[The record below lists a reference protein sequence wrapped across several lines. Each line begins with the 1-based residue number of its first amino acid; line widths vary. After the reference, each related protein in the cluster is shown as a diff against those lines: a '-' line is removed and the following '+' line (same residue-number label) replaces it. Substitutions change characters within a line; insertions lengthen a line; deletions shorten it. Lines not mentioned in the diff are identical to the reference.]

1 MATKY
6 DIAVFIGRFQ
16 PFHLG
21 HLEVINQAL
30 TAANHVVV
38 LIGSSGA
45 PRNHRNPFTFDERS
59 QMLLNSI
66 PGHLQT
72 RVRVRPLED
81 AAYND
86 NRWIHSVQ
94 TQVTRAAW
102 EFGYTSEPNITLIGH
117 SKDASS
123 YYLNMFPQWK
133 STEVGNFRELDSTRV
148 RNSYFSNIGSMWVN
162 DADGHKPGDLD
173 RDAIVPIPV
182 RDFLAAFI
190 NTPDYRLICEE
201 YEFVARYRQSWAAAP
216 YPVNLV
222 CVDAVVIKAGHVL
235 MIKRGAFPGKGQ
247 MALPGGYLNVNE
259 RAVDGMI
266 RELREETGLKVPDK
280 VLRGRIMAHDVFD
293 DPNRSARGRVIT
305 IAYLIDL
312 GTGPLDKVKG
322 SDDAVNAKWIPLS
335 NVRRSETFE
344 DHIDIIE
351 FLIGV

>member
-1 MATKY
+1 MSNKF
-6 DIAVFIGRFQ
+6 DIALFIGRFQ

-21 HLEVINQAL
+21 HLAVINQAL
-30 TAANHVVV
+30 DTADHVVV

-59 QMLLNSI
+59 QMIRESI
-66 PGHLQT
+66 PGHFRNRL
-72 RVRVRPLED
+72 RIKPLED

-86 NRWIHSVQ
+86 SKWIHNVQ
-94 TQVTRAAW
+94 TQVMRAAW

-117 SKDASS
+117 SKDSSS
-123 YYLNMFPQWK
+123 YYLNMFPQWS
-133 STEVGNFRELDSTRV
+133 STEVENFRFLDSTRV
-148 RNSYFSNIGSMWVN
+148 RNAYFSNIGEMWVN

-173 RDAIVPIPV
+173 RDATVPVPV
-182 RDFLAAFI
+182 RDFLAEFI
-190 NTPDYRLICEE
+190 NTPDYQLIREE
-201 YEFVARYRQSWAAAP
+201 YEFVAQYRLAWAAAP

-222 CVDAVVIKAGHVL
+222 CVDAVVIKSGHVL

-280 VLRGRIMAHDVFD
+280 VLRGSITAHDVFD

-322 SDDAVNAKWIPLS
+322 SDDAAKAKWVPLS
-335 NVRRSETFE
+335 NVKRSEMFE
-344 DHIDIIE
+344 DHVDIIE
-351 FLIGV
+351 FLTGI